1 MKTSLNRK
9 VFAGLFILFVF
20 GCGSKPKPKPD
31 EALARKA
38 FNDLDK
44 EMETPQTEKDITGV
58 TKETTDEIKTILDEP
73 DVIAMEKYQTGKPG
87 WIKIDGERHY
97 DGSIAPDD
105 ARQKLLGILR
115 NEAVNKKVGTTVE
128 ITTLLTDL
136 MVAENDE
143 TFEQTAWSGFFRST
157 VSGVITD
164 ENYEDS
170 MVPDSDGYNMK
181 MTLNAFVEP
190 VTGQRDPG
198 FYMDTRLNT
207 NMLKEGQKLVISV
220 KPSKDAYLY
229 IINLMADN
237 NAMLMYPNDYMK
249 DNFIPAGSELIVP
262 DPEMQ
267 KFISFRVGTMPG
279 QPITSESIYIIC
291 TKEKVPKIDNLP
303 KIGLSLQTFSGKS
316 KNFVELQRWLT
327 GIPLDQRTEKALIYH
342 VSK

>member
-1 MKTSLNRK
+1 
-9 VFAGLFILFVF
+9 
-20 GCGSKPKPKPD
+20 
-31 EALARKA
+31 
-38 FNDLDK
+38 
-44 EMETPQTEKDITGV
+44 METPQTEKDITGV
-58 TKETTDEIKTILDEP
+58 TKETTDEINTILDEP

-87 WIKIDGERHY
+87 WIKVDGERHY

-105 ARQKLLGILR
+105 ARQKLLQILR

-279 QPITSESIYIIC
+279 QTITSESIYIIC